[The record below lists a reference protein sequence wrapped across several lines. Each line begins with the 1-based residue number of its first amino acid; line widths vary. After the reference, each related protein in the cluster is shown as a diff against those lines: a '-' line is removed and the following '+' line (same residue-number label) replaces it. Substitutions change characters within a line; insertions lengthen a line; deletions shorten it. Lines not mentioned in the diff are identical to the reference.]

1 MKRSEKDT
9 AGQQIADLCQDHG
22 ISPKSPAEKSG
33 VSHEEP
39 VFRTF
44 EELLLTEEEREERR
58 KKIEEDKALAAYYRK
73 VFEDPEAYFV
83 IQENSEDEI
92 PEDDP
97 YIWDKEI

>member
-1 MKRSEKDT
+1 MKRNEKDT

-44 EELLLTEEEREERR
+44 EELLLTEEEQEERR
-58 KKIEEDKALAAYYRK
+58 KEIEEDKSHWSSVVWYR
-73 VFEDPEAYFV
+73 PFV
-83 IQENSEDEI
+83 CEI
-92 PEDDP
+92 
-97 YIWDKEI
+97 ISS